1 MSQLG
6 KEGLK
11 GIDIKQQ
18 LTPNQKQE
26 LSRIKNLKELER
38 RIWYLEK
45 SSTILRAQVLG
56 IDLGKTEEQ
65 NVK

>member
-1 MSQLG
+1 MNQLR

-11 GIDIKQQ
+11 GVDVKQQ

-38 RIWYLEK
+38 RI
-45 SSTILRAQVLG
+45 
-56 IDLGKTEEQ
+56 
-65 NVK
+65 